1 MKSIAV
7 VSPNHLEL
15 VDIPKPKLRP
25 FTAMVKTIA
34 AGICGSDA
42 KIIHGTFKDIH
53 DYPCLLGHEA
63 VGRVVEVDE
72 RCEAFKP
79 GDLVMLPYHMSDL
92 PEGMASFWGG
102 FSEYGI
108 VYDHQAMIKNGC
120 GPGTPDW
127 FDFYYVMRKLPD
139 GFDPVNAVMM
149 VTLREVLA
157 ACRHFGFETGQ
168 SLAVFGAG
176 PVGLAFVK
184 FAKML
189 GLGPVFAVDIQE
201 EKREEALKQGADYF
215 VNSSLENPVSAI
227 RAICPGGLD
236 YVLDAVGV
244 NALINT
250 GMELIRDDGKIK
262 VYGVSPK
269 LEMQLDWSKAPL
281 NWGLEFF
288 QFPIKYQEGLVTD
301 QLVHWIEKGY
311 LNPRDFVSHVFPL
324 ERWREGFEIMEK
336 HLPAKKMVIM
346 FE

>member
-1 MKSIAV
+1 MKTIAV
-7 VSPNHLEL
+7 MTPNHLEL
-15 VDIPKPKLRP
+15 IDVPKPKVKP
-25 FTAMVKTIA
+25 FTALVKTIA

-53 DYPCLLGHEA
+53 EYPCLLGHEA
-63 VGRVVEVDE
+63 VGRVVEVGE
-72 RCEAFKP
+72 GCEAFQV

-92 PEGMASFWGG
+92 PEGISSYWGG
-102 FSEYGI
+102 FSEYGL
-108 VYDHQAMIKNGC
+108 VYDYKAMIKSGH

-139 GFDPVNAVMM
+139 DFDPINGVML

-157 ACRHFGFETGQ
+157 ACKHFGFDTGE
-168 SLAVFGAG
+168 SIAIFGAG

-184 FAKML
+184 FCKIL
-189 GLGPVFAVDIQE
+189 GLGPIICVDILE

-215 VNSSLENPVSAI
+215 INSREEDPVKAI
-227 RAICPGGLD
+227 RAICPDGVR

-250 GMELIRDDGKIK
+250 GMELIANNGKIL

-269 LEMQLDWSKAPL
+269 LDMQLDWSKAPY
-281 NWGLEFF
+281 NWSVELF
-288 QFPIKYQEGLVTD
+288 QFPIKYNEGLVTD
-301 QLVHWIEKGY
+301 QLVHWIELGY
-311 LNPRDFVSHVFPL
+311 LNPRDFVSHIFPL
-324 ERWREGFEIMEK
+324 AEWQKGFEIMEK
-336 HLPAKKMVIM
+336 RLPSKKMVIT